1 MSILD
6 VVKGAATVLGMD
18 VPTLVYGATNR
29 EMVEMQEL
37 ANVMASEIVDAYD
50 WQKLLVLKTFIG
62 DGTTADFDLP
72 DDYER
77 MQQTSSLW
85 SSRWL
90 WATNHL
96 TSPDQW
102 IELQVTPIATV
113 NGYWI
118 IFGDQFHQWP
128 VMASSETVKFFYV
141 SNEIVKASN
150 NSLKP
155 AFTEDADTFRL
166 SERLLKL
173 AIIYRWKQNK
183 GLAYQQAQD
192 DFETLKLRM
201 IDKDPGSKPV
211 VSGQPPLSWR
221 GRNVAWPGTVTGA
234 P

>member
-18 VPTLVYGATNR
+18 VPTLVYGNTSR

-50 WQKLLVLKTFIG
+50 WQKLLVLKTFTG
-62 DGTTADFDLP
+62 DGTTADFNLP
-72 DDYER
+72 TDYER

-90 WATNHL
+90 WATSHL

-118 IFGDQFHQWP
+118 IYGDQFHQWP
-128 VMASSETVKFFYV
+128 VMASSETVKFFYLSNQIV
-141 SNEIVKASN
+141 SASN
-150 NSLKP
+150 DSLKP
-155 AFTEDADTFRL
+155 MFTEDADAFRL

-183 GLAYQQAQD
+183 GLAYQQALD
-192 DFETLKLRM
+192 DFETLKLRL

-221 GRNVAWPGTVTGA
+221 GRGVAWPGTVSGA

>member
-1 MSILD
+1 MAIID
-6 VVKGAATVLGMD
+6 VVKGAATVLGLD
-18 VPTLVYGATNR
+18 VPTLVYGATTR

-37 ANVMASEIVDAYD
+37 ANVMAAEIADAFD
-50 WQKLLVLKTFIG
+50 WQKLLILKTYTG
-62 DGTTADFDLP
+62 DGLADAFDLP

-77 MQQTSSLW
+77 MQKTSSLW

-102 IELQVTPIATV
+102 IELQVTPVASV

-118 IFGDQFHQWP
+118 MFGSQLHQWP
-128 VMASSETVKFFYV
+128 IMATAETVKFFYV
-141 SNEIVKASN
+141 SNKLVSASN
-150 NSLKP
+150 ASLKTM
-155 AFTEDADTFRL
+155 FTEDADTFRL

-183 GLAYQQAQD
+183 GLAYQQAFD
-192 DFETLKLRM
+192 DFEILKLRE

>member
-128 VMASSETVKFFYV
+128 VMASTETVKFFYV

-211 VSGQPPLSWR
+211 VS
-221 GRNVAWPGTVTGA
+221 
-234 P
+234 

>member
-128 VMASSETVKFFYV
+128 VMAST
-141 SNEIVKASN
+141 
-150 NSLKP
+150 
-155 AFTEDADTFRL
+155 
-166 SERLLKL
+166 
-173 AIIYRWKQNK
+173 
-183 GLAYQQAQD
+183 
-192 DFETLKLRM
+192 
-201 IDKDPGSKPV
+201 
-211 VSGQPPLSWR
+211 
-221 GRNVAWPGTVTGA
+221 
-234 P
+234 